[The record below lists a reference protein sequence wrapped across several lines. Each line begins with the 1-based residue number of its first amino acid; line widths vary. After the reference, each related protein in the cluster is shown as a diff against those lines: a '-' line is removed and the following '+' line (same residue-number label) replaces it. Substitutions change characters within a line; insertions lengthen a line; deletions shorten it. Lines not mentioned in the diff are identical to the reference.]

1 MTSFNVT
8 QSGNSAKKTTSDEE
22 IHIERKGR
30 DPRAVRELVRQVKKA
45 SGGVSDP
52 WNPGKGSISNSFWN
66 IEATRALSG
75 SLLKLTDR
83 FRATYNQ
90 GFIDQLGNV
99 FYGLR

>member
-30 DPRAVRELVRQVKKA
+30 DPRAGRMISDKGCGWEN
-45 SGGVSDP
+45 DP
-52 WNPGKGSISNSFWN
+52 WNPKKGSISNSFWN
-66 IEATRALSG
+66 IEATRALNG